1 VETAL
6 DLARLLVGGLI
17 LYFGAEWL
25 VKGSAGL
32 ARALG
37 VKPLIIGLTVVAYG
51 TSAPELAVSAAAMV
65 QDSSPIVL
73 GNVIGSCIC
82 NIGLILGLT
91 ALIAPPTVDGRLIRR
106 EIPVL
111 LLSAVVMP
119 LVLIGGSI
127 GMVESALMLA
137 VAVAFTLF
145 TLLVTS
151 ESESGVEETEPE
163 PKGEKKLPL
172 ALLTVVGL
180 ILLVGGGDLFVEGA
194 RRLALTLGMSERLVG
209 LTVVAVGTSLPELA
223 ASLVAALRGYSSLA
237 VGNVVGS
244 NIFNI
249 FMILGVVGFIAP
261 VEGSMFALRLDLAFL
276 VGITL
281 LGILF
286 MRGERRIHRVEGALL
301 MAGYSVFVILAAVG
315 G

>member
-1 VETAL
+1 VDTAL
-6 DLARLLVGGLI
+6 DLARLLVGGVI

-51 TSAPELAVSAAAMV
+51 TSAPELAVSSAAMV

-73 GNVIGSCIC
+73 GNVIGSCVA

-91 ALIAPPTVDGRLIRR
+91 ALISPPTVDGRLIRR

-111 LLSAVVMP
+111 LLSVAALP
-119 LVLIGGSI
+119 LVLIGGQVSMI
-127 GMVESALMLA
+127 ESALMLSM
-137 VAVAFTLF
+137 AVAFTLY

-151 ESESGVEETEPE
+151 ESDSDSEETAHQ
-163 PKGEKKLPL
+163 PKGEKKLML
-172 ALLTVVGL
+172 ALLTVAGL
-180 ILLVGGGDLFVEGA
+180 VLLVGGGDLFVEGA
-194 RRLALTLGMSERLVG
+194 KRLALTLGMSERLVG
-209 LTVVAVGTSLPELA
+209 LTVVAIGTSLPELA

-249 FMILGVVGFIAP
+249 FLILGVVGFIAP
-261 VEGSMFALRLDLAFL
+261 VEGSAFALRLDLAFL

-281 LGILF
+281 LGVLF
-286 MRGERRIHRVEGALL
+286 MRGERRIHRIEGALL
-301 MAGYSVFVILAAVG
+301 VAGYSAFIVTAAVG